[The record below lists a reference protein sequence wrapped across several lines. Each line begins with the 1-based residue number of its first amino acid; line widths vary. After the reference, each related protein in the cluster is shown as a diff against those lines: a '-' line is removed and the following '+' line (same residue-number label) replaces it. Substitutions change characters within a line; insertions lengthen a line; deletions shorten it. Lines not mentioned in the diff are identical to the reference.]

1 MGSALDD
8 FSNECSSSAYVF
20 GWNGSAW
27 SQTAKLVAS
36 DGAAYHFFG
45 AIVAVSDQTLVVGA
59 YGDDNNSASA

>member
-20 GWNGSAW
+20 GWNGS
-27 SQTAKLVAS
+27 
-36 DGAAYHFFG
+36 AYHFFG